1 MKAEDCQSRRYNKK
15 NLGQAGVSEAG
26 EGYGCML
33 GLDPIV
39 HAYLCDAYKQRI
51 NVIKFQFLQCPY
63 RHYQR
68 MKERE

>member
-1 MKAEDCQSRRYNKK
+1 
-15 NLGQAGVSEAG
+15 
-26 EGYGCML
+26 ML

-51 NVIKFQFLQCPY
+51 NVIKFQFLQCPFSY
-63 RHYQR
+63 YQR